1 MSVAIPG
8 RILASAG
15 IRLVHEPLP
24 ANLVVSGTPTTA
36 TAVLDAYGD
45 YEIGVWEMTQGV
57 SRDTE
62 TDEVFIVLSGRA
74 RVDFEDSDAA
84 PLELRTG
91 SVIRLAEGA
100 RTIWTV
106 SETLRKVYIA

>member
-1 MSVAIPG
+1 MSVTTPG
-8 RILASAG
+8 RILASAD
-15 IRLVHEPLP
+15 IPLLHEPLP
-24 ANLVVSGTPTTA
+24 ADLVVSGRPTTA

-45 YEIGVWEMTQGV
+45 CEIGVWEMTRGV

-62 TDEVFIVLSGRA
+62 SDEVFVVLSGRA
-74 RVDFEDSDAA
+74 RVDFEDSEAA
-84 PLELRTG
+84 PLELRSG
-91 SVIRLAEGA
+91 SVIRLAKGA